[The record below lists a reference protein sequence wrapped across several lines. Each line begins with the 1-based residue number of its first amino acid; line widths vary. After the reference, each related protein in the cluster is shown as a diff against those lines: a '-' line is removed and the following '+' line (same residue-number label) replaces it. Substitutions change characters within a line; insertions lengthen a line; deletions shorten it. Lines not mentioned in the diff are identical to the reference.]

1 VNPEDLLLIVAWIAT
16 LTGTSAMAWTPW
28 RVTAGVQGID
38 LSDTVIG
45 RAVSP
50 LHIFVAPVVVLL
62 APLVAFAAA
71 GTGPLAHRDALAA
84 SALIFLAALLVAQ
97 FVLRR
102 ALLKVAAQHRAKETR
117 ARAVLSRAGRRSAR
131 RFP

>member
-50 LHIFVAPVVVLL
+50 LHILVVVLL